1 MSTHAGNILTIHS
14 PEGPRVSN
22 RQRQEVVDGV
32 DESSAAEGHFQLE
45 ASPAKSS
52 LLPILFIQLLPVHRS
67 WNRYF
72 SLVRQLPPV
81 IRPQEQQRDDVYDV
95 GNPQAEGV
103 HGCCLE

>member
-45 ASPAKSS
+45 ASPAKELFHPEDLTNFVETVRIS
-52 LLPILFIQLLPVHRS
+52 L
-67 WNRYF
+67 F
-72 SLVRQLPPV
+72 SL
-81 IRPQEQQRDDVYDV
+81 IFQQ
-95 GNPQAEGV
+95 
-103 HGCCLE
+103 